1 MTELFT
7 APLKFYNLSEF
18 AACCL
23 ELPPPVPMKRN
34 LPLKRLLKFSSISV
48 LVYIKYIS
56 NGLAVLAFLKLM

>member
-23 ELPPPVPMKRN
+23 EPPAHEKESAIEKVTQ
-34 LPLKRLLKFSSISV
+34 I
-48 LVYIKYIS
+48 
-56 NGLAVLAFLKLM
+56 

>member
-1 MTELFT
+1 M
-7 APLKFYNLSEF
+7 
-18 AACCL
+18 
-23 ELPPPVPMKRN
+23 PMKRN